1 MGLKPWAELPANMQ
15 NEAVRQYY
23 HSLEKKKWSLL
34 LKRTFDVF
42 AALVLLI
49 LLSPVIL
56 ILSVLI
62 LADSPGGIFFR
73 QTRVTTYGR
82 EFRIHK
88 FRTMV
93 DGADKMGASIT
104 TGNDKRITRVGAFL
118 RKTKL
123 DEIPQLFDVLK
134 GDMSFVGTRPEVPK
148 FVNQYTD
155 EMRATLLLP
164 AGITSEASIRF
175 KDEAAMLEGIE
186 DIDRVYVKEVLPRK
200 MKHNLHAIGTFS
212 FPREI
217 ATMFRTVFAVLG
229 KDYADEI

>member
-34 LKRTFDVF
+34 LKRAFDVF